1 MRNITRKTILA
12 TVDQL
17 AIGKT
22 NGNSLVV
29 TQLILYATEMDSEPI
44 FLEHFLC
51 ENNFSWFVLL
61 FGTFFFSPGAL
72 LTRFFV
78 PSVT

>member
-22 NGNSLVV
+22 NGNSLIV
-29 TQLILYATEMDSEPI
+29 TQLILYTTEMDSERI
-44 FLEHFLC
+44 FLEHLLC
-51 ENNFSWFVLL
+51 ENDFSWFVMV
-61 FGTFFFSPGAL
+61 FGTFFSLVAL
-72 LTRFFV
+72 ST
-78 PSVT
+78 